1 MIHTRLYMRGKSAVR
16 YLLFLLGLRQ
26 AHSQTSQAERECL
39 ARHAKDKRCAV
50 QIGTYQGVDAAIILQ
65 QLSSGGILYCL
76 DHYQPGMQ
84 GFNWDYRIA
93 KRFLKPVDGRKVQF
107 VPLTGAT
114 AVPRWDIPIDFLF
127 IYGDHSRKV
136 IDADWR
142 LFAPKIVPD
151 GSVALHGTQVPSW
164 NPGRR
169 NLASESYMGEVI
181 SKDPRFEVVETVD
194 SLTVLRQ
201 RGDRE
206 GRRRWW

>member
-1 MIHTRLYMRGKSAVR
+1 MIHTRLYMRGKLAVR
-16 YLLFLLGLRQ
+16 YPLFLLGLWK

-76 DHYQPGMQ
+76 DHHQPGTLE
-84 GFNWDYRIA
+84 FDWDYRIA
-93 KRFLKPVDGRKVQF
+93 KRSLKPVGGRRVQF
-107 VPLTGAT
+107 VPLTGAA

-127 IYGDHSRKV
+127 IYGDHSWKG

-142 LFAPKIVPD
+142 LFSPKIVPE
-151 GSVALHGTQVPSW
+151 GIVPLHGTQAPSW
-164 NPGRR
+164 DPGRR
-169 NLASESYMGEVI
+169 NLASVSYMAKVI
-181 SKDPRFEVVETVD
+181 SNDPRFEVLEIVD
-194 SLTVLRQ
+194 SLTVLQ
-201 RGDRE
+201 RREDRE